1 MDQRVGRVS
10 IGRVGRL
17 GVSAVALALLA
28 GCAAVGPD
36 YHPPETKVPS
46 QWQGASDASPA
57 TIDAAAL
64 AQWWRQ
70 FHDPVL
76 DRLIDDALKANVSLA
91 TARAQLREARA
102 RYDLARANLGP
113 SANASA
119 SASRSKSSSASG
131 TNLYDAGFDASWE
144 PDVFGGGRRSVEA
157 AEADAQAQ
165 AEALHET
172 RVSLVAEVAR
182 NYLELRTAERQL
194 AVARSNLKTQSDTYD
209 IVHWRH
215 LAGLASALDEAQAR
229 TLLEQTRATLPTL
242 ETSVRTARNRLAIL
256 LDRAPGEVDE
266 LLKSGPE
273 DIPAA
278 PETVAVGIPADTLRQ
293 RPDVRAA
300 ERRLA
305 AETARLGV
313 AEAQRY
319 PSFRLSG
326 TLGLQALTP
335 GGLVDGATVTR
346 SLLAGITAPIFDA
359 GRIRSNIAIQDAV
372 LERARLNYR
381 STVLTALEDVENA
394 LVSIRNTRQRIEQ
407 LTRAATSAQTAWD
420 IARYRYQ
427 SGLVDFQSVLD
438 SQRSL
443 LSLEDQLTSAEGAY
457 SLAQVQLYKALGGG
471 WSYEVS
477 HDASIKSKTEQS
489 AVSSSA
495 NPSET
500 KVAP

>member
-1 MDQRVGRVS
+1 MGQRGKRITVGS
-10 IGRVGRL
+10 TGRL
-17 GVSAVALALLA
+17 GVSALALALLA

-36 YHPPETKVPS
+36 YHPPTTQVPS
-46 QWQGASDASPA
+46 QWQGVADASPE
-57 TIDAAAL
+57 TVDAAAL

-119 SASRSKSSSASG
+119 SAARSKSSSASG
-131 TNLYDAGFDASWE
+131 TNLYDAGFDARWE

-157 AEADAQAQ
+157 AEADTQAQ
-165 AEALHET
+165 TEALHET

-209 IVHWRH
+209 IVRWRR
-215 LAGLASALDEAQAR
+215 LAGLASELDEAQAQ

-242 ETSVRTARNRLAIL
+242 ETSIRTARNRLAIL
-256 LDRAPGEVDE
+256 LDRAPGAIDA
-266 LLKSGPE
+266 LLGSGA
-273 DIPAA
+273 DHIPAA
-278 PETVAVGIPADTLRQ
+278 PEEIAVGIPADTLRQ

-335 GGLVDGATVTR
+335 GGLFDGGTATR

-381 STVLTALEDVENA
+381 SAVLTALEDVENA
-394 LVSIRNTRQRIEQ
+394 LVSLRNTRQRIEQ
-407 LTRAATSAQTAWD
+407 LTRAADSAQTAWN
-420 IARYRYQ
+420 IARYRYR

-443 LSLEDQLTSAEGAY
+443 LNLEDQLTAAEGAY

-471 WSYEVS
+471 WS
-477 HDASIKSKTEQS
+477 HAGTAASEIKQTTESRS
-489 AVSSSA
+489 AS
-495 NPSET
+495 PSET